1 MWILS
6 LGLQILQGEALL
18 KVQPERS
25 FCCRLLEPAGE
36 ERGDSAVIE
45 EDSEDTVR
53 LNAISLGEV
62 AGLMYC
68 AAKVS
73 REV

>member
-1 MWILS
+1 M
-6 LGLQILQGEALL
+6 
-18 KVQPERS
+18 
-25 FCCRLLEPAGE
+25 GE